1 MYSFDTILGESKAL
15 KEAVSLARKVSVTD
29 VPVLL
34 TGETGTGKEV
44 FAQSIHY
51 NSKRSQQNFVAV
63 NCSSFSKELLESE
76 MFGHKAGSFTGA
88 LKDKKGLLRKPTME
102 QSFG

>member
-1 MYSFDTILGESKAL
+1 MSVSKNWKRRSGKCTRSILSWGSQKVL
-15 KEAVSLARKVSVTD
+15 KESVSLAQKVSVTD

-44 FAQSIHY
+44 FAQAIHY
-51 NSKRSQQNFVAV
+51 NSKRSKQNFVAV

-76 MFGHKAGSFTGA
+76 MFGHKAGFVY
-88 LKDKKGLLRKPTME
+88 RCVE
-102 QSFG
+102 R

>member
-1 MYSFDTILGESKAL
+1 M
-15 KEAVSLARKVSVTD
+15 TD

-44 FAQSIHY
+44 FAQAIHY
-51 NSKRSQQNFVAV
+51 NSKRGKQNFVAV

-76 MFGHKAGSFTGA
+76 MFGHRAGSFTGA
-88 LKDKKGLLRKPTME
+88 LKDKKGLLKKPIMVLFFWMRLE
-102 QSFG
+102 KWLLNCRRNYSVFLKPVNI